1 MKKVPFDVDK
11 FELGKSNCV
20 YRNGRVVRILEI
32 NPKNLKPVLSSNID
46 NHLIPHFAD
55 GKEIGIDCDSP
66 HDLFLVK
73 ESNFRSW
80 RYEEVPVNAIIRLR
94 ATTIMYKIIH
104 KTQHGVVLEPD
115 LKHYSINNLDNNW
128 EYSIDEGKTWKV
140 RGVEK

>member
-20 YRNGRVVRILEI
+20 YRNGRVARILEI
-32 NPKNLKPVLSSNID
+32 NQKNPKPVLSSNID
-46 NHLIPHFAD
+46 NHLIRHFAD

-104 KTQHGVVLEPD
+104 KTQYDVVLEPD

-140 RGVEK
+140 CGVEK